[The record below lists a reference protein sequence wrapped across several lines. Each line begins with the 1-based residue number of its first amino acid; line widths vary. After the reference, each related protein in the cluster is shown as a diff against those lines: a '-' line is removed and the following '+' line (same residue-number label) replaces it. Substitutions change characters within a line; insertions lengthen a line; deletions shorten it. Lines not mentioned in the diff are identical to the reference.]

1 MLPQRGL
8 TALVLFFHCDS
19 VSAFDA
25 PHCLFAHVM
34 QFLKGDGANQAFLPP
49 WMKVN
54 PSVGI
59 LCLVVPLLPQT
70 LTMCA
75 AFASSMYLLPQ
86 RGGKNRLFCPR
97 RWIHVCKYGISAH
110 VMQFLKGHGGRLWVF
125 AYVVGFTCVDPAF
138 LPLSSFIDI
147 VLNCGP
153 NCGKSPLNSGR
164 FAIRRG
170 LCRCSA
176 RRIAR

>member
-1 MLPQRGL
+1 M
-8 TALVLFFHCDS
+8 
-19 VSAFDA
+19 
-25 PHCLFAHVM
+25 
-34 QFLKGDGANQAFLPP
+34 PP

-59 LCLVVPLLPQT
+59 LRLVVPLLPQT

-86 RGGKNRLFCPR
+86 RGGQNRLFCLR
-97 RWIHVCKYGISAH
+97 RWIHVCEYDLFAH
-110 VMQFLKGHGGRLWVF
+110 VRLFLSCHGGRSWVF
-125 AYVVGFTCVDPAF
+125 APVVGFTCAVPAF

-147 VLNCGP
+147 DPKCGLNCGP
-153 NCGKSPLNSGR
+153 NCGKSPLSSGS
-164 FAIRRG
+164 FAICRG